1 MLADVSA
8 LQTGF
13 SVEEK
18 SAWIY
23 SKGKLSNLHLDT
35 HPGAEIVINNTQAIP
50 SFKTLS
56 QTPMPC
62 SQGATSIKAISR
74 KQTLRPLARRCPH
87 QKGVLKCQQERDANL
102 CVSQRTMT
110 F

>member
-1 MLADVSA
+1 MLADVST

-18 SAWIY
+18 SEWIY
-23 SKGKLSNLHLDT
+23 SKRKLSNLHLDT

-56 QTPMPC
+56 RTPMPC
-62 SQGATSIKAISR
+62 SQGATSIKDIGR
-74 KQTLRPLARRCPH
+74 KQTLWPLTQRWPH

-102 CVSQRTMT
+102 CLS
-110 F
+110 

>member
-18 SAWIY
+18 SEWIY

-35 HPGAEIVINNTQAIP
+35 HPGAEIVINNTQAIL
-50 SFKTLS
+50 LS
-56 QTPMPC
+56 RRSAKPQCPVPREQLQ
-62 SQGATSIKAISR
+62 SKISAKSKLSGLSHSDALIR
-74 KQTLRPLARRCPH
+74 K
-87 QKGVLKCQQERDANL
+87 VY
-102 CVSQRTMT
+102 
-110 F
+110 